1 MDTTPGIE
9 TVTEPTTALA
19 APDISGTAGPP
30 AVIGSVNPTSGTL
43 REPAATKPT
52 EEDDERPP
60 GKILQKKKVTTKQ
73 AKKEQR
79 RLLKTAE
86 VVVWHTDIIGDKF
99 WIEHPYI
106 MGEGTE

>member
-1 MDTTPGIE
+1 M
-9 TVTEPTTALA
+9 
-19 APDISGTAGPP
+19 
-30 AVIGSVNPTSGTL
+30 IGGVNSTSGTL
-43 REPAATKPT
+43 REPAATRLT

-60 GKILQKKKVTTKQ
+60 EKILHKKKVTTKQ
-73 AKKEQR
+73 VKKEQR